1 MEPILIYTD
10 AAHVDAGAIQTF
22 EMDLAFGADEQDF
35 EIAFPSPTL
44 SGGELLYIDGTE
56 YGGIVDVITQSTETD
71 NIIYAGRTWH
81 GMLAGK
87 IVKPPTNANY
97 YTLSG
102 DANACIR
109 SLLTKVGLTDVLTGR
124 TTSAGIS
131 VNYQFERFC
140 NAYDGLLK
148 MLASANAVLRIERHD
163 GITELWAEPRTTITD
178 EADSDLMDF
187 SITDSVRVPNH
198 LVCAGEGELQG
209 RVVVDLYADS
219 SGNVS
224 QTQTLT
230 GVDEIALLYNYNNA
244 DAAEL
249 IAEGTKELQSYQL
262 GGGADLQVN
271 NKGDWHV
278 GDKIQVRDNR
288 TGLVITST
296 IAKKIVKVKDGIL
309 SVDYEIGVASAKS
322 YNGSS
327 TSEQSYDDA
336 VDNGGYQFF
345 TEKGVFGTDYEADW
359 FLVKVDKSKIKISIN
374 QNNDNYSNAWEAT
387 SNAFDWLSNHDEV
400 DMAHNCN
407 YSGGETTSAVEA
419 GHYAM
424 RYEGVNYAGGVD
436 EPQNRPRLA
445 FDSNAQ
451 EFKWYAGGVNVAT
464 IPANYDYVFACSDML
479 IINGNVQSSFNE
491 GGWDAQRAAF
501 GWDDSFWYVFYSEG
515 RNPLNRGLQL
525 PYIAALLHEKFGVK
539 NAVNLDGGGSV
550 CCAANIPQPMKINGY
565 VMQGGSRGENRPT
578 TFNMNYRSWS

>member
-35 EIAFPSPTL
+35 EVAFPSPVL

-56 YGGIVDVITQSTETD
+56 YGGIVDVITQSTETE
-71 NIIYAGRTWH
+71 NVIYKGRTWH

-87 IVKPPTNANY
+87 IVKPPANADY

-102 DANACIR
+102 DANTCIR

-124 TTSAGIS
+124 STSAGIS

-187 SITDSVRVPNH
+187 AITDSVRVPNH
-198 LVCAGEGELQG
+198 LVCAGEGELQQ
-209 RVVVDLYADS
+209 RVVADLYADS

-224 QTQTLT
+224 QTQSLT
-230 GVDEIALLYNYNNA
+230 GVDEIAVLYNYNNA
-244 DAAEL
+244 DQAEL

-278 GDKIQVRDNR
+278 GDSIQVRDNR

-296 IAKKIVKVKDGIL
+296 INKKIVKVKDGVL
-309 SVDYEIGVASAKS
+309 SVDYEVGVASA
-322 YNGSS
+322 
-327 TSEQSYDDA
+327 QSYGGGA
-336 VDNGGYQFF
+336 TGEQTLVTPIANGG
-345 TEKGVFGTDYEADW
+345 TGATTAAGALANLGVSTVEYSSGAVSWSAGTAGTRGAQVTVDIARSGYTPVSAVMSYEA
-359 FLVKVDKSKIKISIN
+359 S
-374 QNNDNYSNAWEAT
+374 
-387 SNAFDWLSNHDEV
+387 
-400 DMAHNCN
+400 
-407 YSGGETTSAVEA
+407 TTS
-419 GHYAM
+419 
-424 RYEGVNYAGGVD
+424 
-436 EPQNRPRLA
+436 
-445 FDSNAQ
+445 FNASCVLYGNTSLI
-451 EFKWYAGGVNVAT
+451 FNFYRANTSAYSAT
-464 IPANYDYVFACSDML
+464 DNAA
-479 IINGNVQSSFNE
+479 
-491 GGWDAQRAAF
+491 RAL
-501 GWDDSFWYVFYSEG
+501 V
-515 RNPLNRGLQL
+515 L
-525 PYIAALLHEKFGVK
+525 YIK
-539 NAVNLDGGGSV
+539 S
-550 CCAANIPQPMKINGY
+550 
-565 VMQGGSRGENRPT
+565 
-578 TFNMNYRSWS
+578 

>member
-1 MEPILIYTD
+1 MEPVLIYTNKSF
-10 AAHVDAGAIQTF
+10 VDRGAIQTF
-22 EMDLAFGADEQDF
+22 SMDLAFGADEQDF
-35 EIAFPSPTL
+35 EIEFSEPSL

-56 YGGIVDVITQSTETD
+56 YGGIIDEITHSTETD
-71 NIIYAGRTWH
+71 NVIYKGRTWH

-87 IVKPPTNANY
+87 IVKPPSGSNY

-109 SLLTKVGLTDVLTGR
+109 SLLSKVGLYTILTGR

-187 SITDSVRVPNH
+187 AITDSYRVPNH
-198 LVCAGEGELQG
+198 LVCAGEGELQD

-230 GVDEIALLYNYNNA
+230 GVNEIAVLYNYNNA

-278 GDKIQVRDNR
+278 GDLIRVRDNR
-288 TGLVITST
+288 SGTVITST
-296 IAKKIVKVKDGIL
+296 INKKIVKVSNGVL
-309 SVDYEIGVASAKS
+309 SVDYEVGVASA
-322 YNGSS
+322 
-327 TSEQSYDDA
+327 QSYGGGA
-336 VDNGGYQFF
+336 SAETNLVTPIANGGTGATTAADAASNLNVLPLTGGVMNGGVVIKDVAFDRN
-345 TEKGVFGTDYEADW
+345 GANPSSMVFGQRMFAYRDKDNDTIGYVQPMRDTSGNIGISLNAVNGDSSNNSVYGGIRL
-359 FLVKVDKSKIKISIN
+359 FVDKSSNVTYTVSSPANFRSAIGAAASSDRRLKTDVEPLGADAIEFVKNLEPCVYTIN
-374 QNNDNYSNAWEAT
+374 GEQQVGFIAQDVADIDPWGTRMAFETRDGIDGLDKWET
-387 SNAFDWLSNHDEV
+387 MPDGSPTWKLD
-400 DMAHNCN
+400 
-407 YSGGETTSAVEA
+407 YI
-419 GHYAM
+419 
-424 RYEGVNYAGGVD
+424 R
-436 EPQNRPRLA
+436 
-445 FDSNAQ
+445 
-451 EFKWYAGGVNVAT
+451 T
-464 IPANYDYVFACSDML
+464 IP
-479 IINGNVQSSFNE
+479 
-491 GGWDAQRAAF
+491 
-501 GWDDSFWYVFYSEG
+501 
-515 RNPLNRGLQL
+515 P
-525 PYIAALLHEKFGVK
+525 IAAALKQAIERIGELEKRVSE
-539 NAVNLDGGGSV
+539 LE
-550 CCAANIPQPMKINGY
+550 
-565 VMQGGSRGENRPT
+565 SRQT
-578 TFNMNYRSWS
+578 